1 MILRAWNVDSLLS
14 LTKLTNAFYLSQYS
28 FDEGRIVELNN
39 QAKHF
44 VTNASADTH
53 RVHLIFDYVDD
64 HPIKQRFLLQP
75 GEKVYQTR
83 RSIDLERE
91 VQDAEVERRKA
102 PTFVIIGAQVQLC
115 LLLSCFCFVLFVCL
129 LFVEHPVLID
139 PRTLFHVGCL

>member
-1 MILRAWNVDSLLS
+1 MEF
-14 LTKLTNAFYLSQYS
+14 KLCSKYRITFCLSQYS

-44 VTNASADTH
+44 VTNGSADTH

-91 VQDAEVERRKA
+91 VHDAEVERRKA
-102 PTFVIIGAQVQLC
+102 PTFVIIGAQVRLC
-115 LLLSCFCFVLFVCL
+115 LFVT
-129 LFVEHPVLID
+129 LFVEQPLFAVILICSKWTAFFIYVYQ
-139 PRTLFHVGCL
+139 RWYIFFHTY